1 MKKENITKKVLSVIE
16 EILSAGGDIFYPY
29 KSIPNLFDVATNKL
43 SKAVYNLKKHG
54 FLVEIENKNRKQLK
68 LTTKGSIRLIKPN
81 INNHWDGY
89 WRIIAFDIPEKY
101 AKSRRVFR
109 SKLSELNCKPIQKS
123 VWISPDDIAI
133 NIEKLINLLHL
144 QGEVNYFICKALNDE
159 NKFRRLFNIDK
170 D

>member
-1 MKKENITKKVLSVIE
+1 MTRSIRWLEE
-16 EILSAGGDIFYPY
+16 EIAQRMLQKMDIVKIQPQD
-29 KSIPNLFDVATNKL
+29 ILLLP
-43 SKAVYNLKKHG
+43 
-54 FLVEIENKNRKQLK
+54 
-68 LTTKGSIRLIKPN
+68 
-81 INNHWDGY
+81 
-89 WRIIAFDIPEKY
+89 DIPEKY